1 MSTYTITDAR
11 KVTTKRVRDMKAAG
25 EKIAMLTG
33 YDFTMASLLDQA
45 GIDVILVGDSASNVM
60 QGNLTTVPITLDE
73 MIIYGRSV
81 VRACKRA
88 LVLIDMPFGTY
99 QGDPID
105 AQRNAVRI
113 MQETGADGVK
123 LEGGREILDN
133 VKMILRA
140 GIPVCAHLG
149 LTPQSINQFGS
160 YATRATT
167 DEEAQRL
174 LIDAQALS
182 QAGCFML
189 VMEKIPA
196 ELAARVTRSIA
207 IPTIG
212 IGAGA
217 GTDGQVLVMQ
227 DMLGLNMGFKPKF
240 LRLYDHMG
248 EQMINSVGNYIS
260 DVKSGAFPTADES
273 Y

>member
-1 MSTYTITDAR
+1 MSSYVITDAR
-11 KVTTKRVRDMKAAG
+11 KVTTKRMLDMKRTG
-25 EKIAMLTG
+25 EKIAMLTS
-33 YDFTMASLLDQA
+33 YDFTMAGLVDRA
-45 GIDVILVGDSASNVM
+45 GMDVILVGDSASNVM
-60 QGNLTTVPITLDE
+60 QGHATTVPITLDE
-73 MIIYGRSV
+73 MIVYGRTV
-81 VRACKRA
+81 ARACKRA
-88 LVLIDMPFGTY
+88 FVLVDMPFGTY

-123 LEGGREILDN
+123 LEGGRPILDN

-160 YATRATT
+160 YVTRAT
-167 DEEAQRL
+167 DDAEARTL
-174 LIDAQALS
+174 LEDARALAD
-182 QAGCFML
+182 AGCFML
-189 VMEKIPA
+189 VLEKIPST
-196 ELAARVTRSIA
+196 LAAEVTRAID

-212 IGAGA
+212 IGAGPD
-217 GTDGQVLVMQ
+217 TDGQVLVAH

-248 EQMINSVGNYIS
+248 EQMTESVGHYIS
-260 DVKSGAFPTADES
+260 DVKTGAFPTLDES